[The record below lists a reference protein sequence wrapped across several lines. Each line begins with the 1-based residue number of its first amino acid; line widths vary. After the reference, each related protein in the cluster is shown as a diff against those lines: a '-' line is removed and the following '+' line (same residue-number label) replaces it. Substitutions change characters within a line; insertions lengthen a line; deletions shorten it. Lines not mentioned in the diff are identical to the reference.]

1 MHAILNYAREAIR
14 LKELEIEHLRI
25 QHETQ
30 QKRFML
36 WTRLIAIVAYFL
48 IFAMIVLLPQSP
60 GHSMDL
66 HGWLPLYIPFGVF
79 VFIYTFRKVK

>member
-1 MHAILNYAREAIR
+1 MHAKLNYAREAIR

-36 WTRLIAIVAYFL
+36 WTRLIAIVAYFWSS
-48 IFAMIVLLPQSP
+48 Q
-60 GHSMDL
+60 
-66 HGWLPLYIPFGVF
+66 
-79 VFIYTFRKVK
+79 